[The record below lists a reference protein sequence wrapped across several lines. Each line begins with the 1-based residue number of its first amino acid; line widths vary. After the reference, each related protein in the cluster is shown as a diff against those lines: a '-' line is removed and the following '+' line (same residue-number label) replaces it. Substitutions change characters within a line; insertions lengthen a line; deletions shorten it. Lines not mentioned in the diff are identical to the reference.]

1 MLSEEQ
7 FNFIKA
13 TVDNSSIRV
22 EVVKDDLID
31 HFCCSVE
38 HYMEEGLDFETAYQ
52 KTFEQVCP
60 SGLNQIADEL
70 FIVVHLN
77 KIVGMQKLKYSL
89 GLLLSISISI
99 GSLFKFM
106 HWPGATILLLF
117 GLTGFIIL
125 VLPLLAYESFKEKDR
140 SKLEKLKDAL
150 GFASIAIVSTGII
163 FKIGYFAGGTILLVI
178 GTVLFTFG
186 YLPFLFM
193 DMYKK
198 SIPQQLNEKPL
209 NT

>member
-7 FNFIKA
+7 FECIKA
-13 TVDNSSIRV
+13 TVDNSSIKV
-22 EVVKDDLID
+22 EEVKDDLID
-31 HFCCSVE
+31 HICCAVE
-38 HYMEEGLDFETAYQ
+38 HYMEEGLEFESAYQ

-60 SGLNQIADEL
+60 EGLNQIADEL
-70 FIVVHLN
+70 FIVLHLN
-77 KIVGMQKLKYSL
+77 KILSMNKLKYSL
-89 GLLLSISISI
+89 GLVLSICTSV
-99 GSLFKFM
+99 GTLFKFM

-125 VLPLLAYESFKEKDR
+125 ILPLLAYESFKEKER

-150 GFASIAIVSTGII
+150 GFAGIAIVSTGFI
-163 FKIGYFAGGTILLVI
+163 FKIGYFAGGSILLVV

-198 SIPQQLNEKPL
+198 SIPQPSNEKTL
-209 NT
+209 NA